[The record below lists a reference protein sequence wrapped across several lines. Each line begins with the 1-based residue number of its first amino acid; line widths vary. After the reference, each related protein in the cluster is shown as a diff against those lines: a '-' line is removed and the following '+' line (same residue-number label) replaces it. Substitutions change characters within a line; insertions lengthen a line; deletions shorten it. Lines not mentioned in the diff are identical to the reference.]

1 MNLLNNAQYFGVNF
15 PESSVSVGSR
25 YFFFNSLANTELG
38 NAVDSILSSN
48 LNKIS
53 PDNDEGLQI
62 IEGAMSFLQEMIE
75 SEQANE
81 KEYYT
86 INIINNNKL
95 PESMRKECSTL
106 FENDSIDYIK
116 FINLINSYYDGLE
129 NYKKNLEYESTR
141 LHKLEKLYNEF
152 NKHYTP
158 NINGTYTINRYNKET
173 KMLEKQDSSFHVA
186 FRQFLLE
193 GTKDD
198 KNWISKADQQFGFNT
213 KTMANT
219 IQNQFQSIYN
229 KIWNNTDFRTQI
241 ENALPRGLKNYKE
254 QVTVYLIEQVL
265 QESTGMLEDTFSDKE
280 FKVTLAAK
288 DIDTFVEQFLHKL
301 DIQPGAT
308 TSDKLEH
315 MLLTQLKGEAEEL
328 VSAEY
333 RISNASDRII
343 RSVKNDIEVQLGDDG
358 HSINNLSQDIIN
370 LVQKR
375 LTELNKHTSV
385 SNKKVWSK
393 NDMFQALSEVYKNK
407 PIRIKAKKWNQ
418 SEIVPLINELIK
430 NQSLLK
436 IKIAA
441 KDNIISEGI
450 SQTNLQKASTL
461 LGRIKN
467 IFMTFGTQKADVAG
481 IEIAQIN
488 IDPERIPWDK
498 ISHKIVE
505 NYLQSLE
512 IQDIDI
518 NSKNMKFNEKTFRQ
532 ENNFGSQE
540 FSIEAETLRRLAIKE
555 KEIESITQTLKKRG
569 AKAEEIQNVLNSL
582 KETVQIGSTVK
593 SYNKY
598 NNKEG
603 FHGGSLGG
611 SVETQ
616 LANIY
621 KMFEYGG
628 VTMPDIEWLTFAVY
642 NAGAGLLGHNLK
654 QPIEDILSTVAVM
667 LMFDDAGQQAMYL
680 NEQIKERYNLSQ
692 YNGAK
697 FLHLY
702 YLNGT
707 YYPSSFILQLTY
719 NGLLKAYME
728 LNREYL
734 KGTEAFNTVSNGSRA
749 SIINPVSE
757 SNEVGTH
764 VNNDIVT
771 TKQEQWTAT
780 FAANSKSVKIQVTFL
795 AGVLDIIDILNN
807 SMM

>member
-1 MNLLNNAQYFGVNF
+1 MIENRQYYDVYF
-15 PESSVSVGSR
+15 PEQSVSVGSR
-25 YFFFNSLANTELG
+25 YFFFKSLADTELG
-38 NAVDSILSSN
+38 NAVNNILSSN
-48 LNKIS
+48 LNKIT
-53 PDNDEGLQI
+53 PKNDEGLQI
-62 IEGAMSFLQEMIE
+62 IEGAMAFLEKMIE

-86 INIINNNKL
+86 INIVNNNKM
-95 PESMRKECSTL
+95 PESIRKECETL
-106 FENDSIDYIK
+106 FSSTSLDYIK
-116 FINLINSYYDGLE
+116 FINLINTYYDGIE

-141 LHKLEKLYNEF
+141 LHKLERLYDEF
-152 NKHYTP
+152 HKHYTQ
-158 NINGTYTINRYNKET
+158 NEDGTYTISKYNKET
-173 KMLEKQDSSFHVA
+173 QKIEESNSSFYVA

-193 GTKDD
+193 GAHAD

-241 ENALPRGLKNYKE
+241 ENALPTGLKNYKE

-265 QESTGMLEDTFSDKE
+265 QESSGMLADFFDNKE

-288 DIDTFVEQFLHKL
+288 DVDAFVRQFLNKL

-308 TSDKLEH
+308 TSEKLESII
-315 MLLTQLKGEAEEL
+315 LTNLKGEAEEL

-343 RSVKNDIEVQLGDDG
+343 KNVKNDIEVSLGDDG

-370 LVQKR
+370 LVQTR
-375 LTELNKHTSV
+375 LAQLKKHTTV
-385 SNKKVWSK
+385 SDKKVWNK
-393 NDMFQALSEVYKNK
+393 NEMFQALSEVYRDK

-418 SEIVPLINELIK
+418 AEIVPLINELIK
-430 NQSLLK
+430 NQSLAK

-441 KDNIISEGI
+441 KDNIISEGW
-450 SQTNLQKASTL
+450 SQTNLQRAPTL

-481 IEIAQIN
+481 IELGQVN
-488 IDPERIPWDK
+488 ISPEHIPWDK
-498 ISHKIVE
+498 ISQKIVD

-512 IQDIDI
+512 ILDIDI

-532 ENNFGSQE
+532 NNKFGAKE

-555 KEIESITQTLKKRG
+555 KQIEDIQSILKRKG
-569 AKAEEIQNVLNSL
+569 AKADEIATVLDSL
-582 KETVQIGSTVK
+582 KESVQIGSTVK

-598 NNKEG
+598 DNKEG

-628 VTMPDIEWLTFAVY
+628 VTMPDIKWLTFAVY
-642 NAGAGLLGHNLK
+642 NAGPGLLGNHLK
-654 QPIEDILSTVAVM
+654 EPIEDILSTVAVM
-667 LMFDDAGQQAMYL
+667 LMFDDAGQQAAYL
-680 NEQIKERYNLSQ
+680 NEQIKQRYNLSQ
-692 YNGAK
+692 YNNAK

-707 YYPSSFILQLTY
+707 YYPSSFVLQLTY
-719 NGLLKAYME
+719 NGLLKAYTE
-728 LNREYL
+728 LNHEYL
-734 KGTEAFNTVSNGSRA
+734 RGTEAFNSVSNGSRA
-749 SIINPVSE
+749 TIINPVSE
-757 SNEVGTH
+757 RNEIGTRT
-764 VNNDIVT
+764 NNDIVT
-771 TKQEQWTAT
+771 TKQEQWAAT
-780 FAANSKSVKIQVTFL
+780 FNANSKSVKIQVTFL
-795 AGVLDIIDILNN
+795 AGVLDIIDILNK

>member
-1 MNLLNNAQYFGVNF
+1 MPENRQYFNVYF
-15 PESSVSVGSR
+15 PEPSVTTGSR
-25 YFFFNSLANTELG
+25 YFFFKSLENTELG
-38 NAVDSILSSN
+38 DAVKSVLSSHIN
-48 LNKIS
+48 SIK

-62 IEGAMSFLQEMIE
+62 IEGAMSFLKEMIQA
-75 SEQANE
+75 EQANE
-81 KEYYT
+81 REYYT

-95 PESMRKECSTL
+95 PDSIRKECSSIL
-106 FENDSIDYIK
+106 SDSSFDYIK
-116 FINLINSYYDGLE
+116 FINLINTYYDGLE

-141 LHKLEKLYNEF
+141 LHKLEKLYKEF
-152 NKHYTP
+152 NKHYTQ
-158 NINGTYTINRYNKET
+158 NADGTYTISKYNKET
-173 KMLEKQDSSFHVA
+173 QMLENQNSSFYVA

-193 GTKDD
+193 GTHSD
-198 KNWISKADQQFGFNT
+198 KNWITKADQQFGFNT

-241 ENALPRGLKNYKE
+241 ENALPTGLKNYKE
-254 QVTVYLIEQVL
+254 QATVYLIEQVL
-265 QESTGMLEDTFSDKE
+265 QESSGMLANFFDNKE

-288 DIDTFVEQFLHKL
+288 DVDAFVRQFLDKL
-301 DIQPGAT
+301 DIQPGST
-308 TSDKLEH
+308 TSEKLES
-315 MLLTQLKGEAEEL
+315 MILTNFKGEAEKL

-333 RISNASDRII
+333 RLSNASDRII
-343 RSVKNDIEVQLGDDG
+343 KNVKNDIEVSLGDDG

-370 LVQKR
+370 LVQTR
-375 LTELNKHTSV
+375 LAQLKKHTTV
-385 SNKKVWSK
+385 SDKKVWSK
-393 NDMFQALSEVYKNK
+393 NEMFQALSEVYRDK
-407 PIRIKAKKWNQ
+407 PIRIKTKKWNQ
-418 SEIVPLINELIK
+418 AEIVPLINELIK
-430 NQSLLK
+430 NQSLAK

-441 KDNIISEGI
+441 KDNILSEGL
-450 SQTNLQKASTL
+450 SQTNLQHAPTL

-481 IEIAQIN
+481 IELGQVN
-488 IDPERIPWDK
+488 ISQERIPWDK
-498 ISHKIVE
+498 ISQKIVD

-512 IQDIDI
+512 ILDVDI
-518 NSKNMKFNEKTFRQ
+518 NSKNMKFNEKTFRK
-532 ENNFGSQE
+532 NNKFGAQE

-555 KEIESITQTLKKRG
+555 KEIEDIQSMLKRRR
-569 AKAEEIQNVLNSL
+569 AKADEIATVLDSL

-598 NNKEG
+598 DNKEG

-611 SVETQ
+611 TVETQ

-628 VTMPDIEWLTFAVY
+628 VTMPDIEWLTFAIY
-642 NAGAGLLGHNLK
+642 NAGPGLLGSHLK
-654 QPIEDILSTVAVM
+654 EPIENILSTVAVM

-692 YNGAK
+692 YNSAK

-719 NGLLKAYME
+719 NGLLKAYTE
-728 LNREYL
+728 LNDKYL
-734 KGTEAFNTVSNGSRA
+734 KGTEAFNSVSNGSHA
-749 SIINPVSE
+749 HIINPVSE
-757 SNEVGTH
+757 INEVGTQ
-764 VNNDIVT
+764 VNNDVVT
-771 TKQEQWTAT
+771 TKQEQWAAT
-780 FAANSKSVKIQVTFL
+780 FSANSKSVKIQVTFL
-795 AGVLDIIDILNN
+795 AGVLDIIDILNK